1 MVKREIIGNSINFDN
16 IYNDLMYLLQ
26 EQEENNN
33 TEDEDSNINYRNK
46 DKERVKIENE
56 AKNKLSKQAVDA
68 INKNEKEMDEIIDNL
83 QHSGVEYNG
92 NGINLSKIKSRLT
105 QRRRSL

>member
-33 TEDEDSNINYRNK
+33 TEDEDSNINYRNI
-46 DKERVKIENE
+46 V
-56 AKNKLSKQAVDA
+56 
-68 INKNEKEMDEIIDNL
+68 
-83 QHSGVEYNG
+83 
-92 NGINLSKIKSRLT
+92 
-105 QRRRSL
+105 

>member
-1 MVKREIIGNSINFDN
+1 MVKREIINNNINFDN
-16 IYNDLMYLLQ
+16 IYNDLIYLLQ

-33 TEDEDSNINYRNK
+33 TEDEDDNINYRNK
-46 DKERVKIENE
+46 DKERIKLENE
-56 AKNKLSKQAVDA
+56 AKNKLSNQTVSV